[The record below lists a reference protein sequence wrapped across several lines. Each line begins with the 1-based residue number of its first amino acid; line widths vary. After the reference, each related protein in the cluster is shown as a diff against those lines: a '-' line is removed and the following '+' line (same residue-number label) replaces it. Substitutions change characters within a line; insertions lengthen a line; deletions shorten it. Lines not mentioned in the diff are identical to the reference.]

1 MHLWI
6 TKVKYIIYKVISEYK
21 REKKRRSKIIKTTTT
36 IIKLNLDYSLI
47 SEGNTCIAESNLEVL
62 PLTLSS
68 LSTFFNFWKSHTRV
82 ANMEYYEKTI
92 NNNPN
97 KLYIFEKVIK

>member
-1 MHLWI
+1 MHGLFDF
-6 TKVKYIIYKVISEYK
+6 
-21 REKKRRSKIIKTTTT
+21 KTSFPF
-36 IIKLNLDYSLI
+36 K
-47 SEGNTCIAESNLEVL
+47 SNPFQPEN
-62 PLTLSS
+62 
-68 LSTFFNFWKSHTRV
+68 FFQFLKSHTQV

>member
-1 MHLWI
+1 MASPMGALQRYLSI
-6 TKVKYIIYKVISEYK
+6 SCYDSVILNFYYVIAVHI
-21 REKKRRSKIIKTTTT
+21 RETCSK
-36 IIKLNLDYSLI
+36 
-47 SEGNTCIAESNLEVL
+47 

-68 LSTFFNFWKSHTRV
+68 QRTFFNFKKSHTRV

-97 KLYIFEKVIK
+97 KLYIF